1 MSPAAK
7 RASKRGVTAP
17 ARLFK
22 AAFGREMTAE
32 ERKRFIWEKPL
43 TLEELRKREQRESY
57 DFLRQT

>member
-1 MSPAAK
+1 MPQARK
-7 RASKRGVTAP
+7 RSSKREVTAA

-43 TLEELRKREQRESY
+43 SLEELRQRQRRESY
-57 DFLRQT
+57 DFLRHT